1 VFFTSYSNLRIFVRI
16 IGENI
21 RTALWVGLSKVEV
34 MYGTVNVLL
43 VLTPGYEYDGILV
56 AFLVDQNPLA
66 IILVAIVLGGITSN
80 ASLLKRAHHL
90 PDATVLFLQG
100 IIFLLMLLSETWYGR
115 LQVCCDQKVRA

>member
-1 VFFTSYSNLRIFVRI
+1 VS
-16 IGENI
+16 GENI